1 MSSINV
7 HGYSVSYDEASR
19 ECVNHLINSDY
30 AQTKALFDKAVADG
44 STSFE
49 WEGGG
54 YKLTWIGSGSYSLSK
69 KY

>member
-1 MSSINV
+1 MGNINI
-7 HGYSVSYDEASR
+7 HGYSVSFDDASR

-30 AQTKALFDKAVADG
+30 AQAKALFDKAVANG
-44 STSFE
+44 STTFE

-54 YKLTWIGSGSYSLSK
+54 YKLAWTGSGSYTISK